1 MPSTDDAN
9 SISVVSIIYVEKG
22 QNVSSGCAQLD
33 VITAKFNLIYRGN
46 PCTMLFRQLLITGN
60 WMQWSGVT
68 IAIGVTRLRSL
79 PSPQRL
85 LLVLQAAERYN
96 NLLPWTSHCH
106 YLITACPF
114 HPVHIGWP
122 VPVGLSSSA
131 WLTLAA
137 PGRVWIKSVG
147 YLPESHP
154 AVNGSGGKV
163 KQMGVYN
170 VSKKEGESRQVR
182 MTIRQWEGQERSERG
197 GKEWK
202 RGWNYRG
209 KRLK

>member
-9 SISVVSIIYVEKG
+9 SISLVSIIHVEKG

-33 VITAKFNLIYRGN
+33 VITVKFNLIYRGN

-68 IAIGVTRLRSL
+68 SAIGVTCLRSL
-79 PSPQRL
+79 PSPHRL

-96 NLLPWTSHCH
+96 NLLPWTSHCR
-106 YLITACPF
+106 YLITVCLLR
-114 HPVHIGWP
+114 PVHIGWP

-131 WLTLAA
+131 WFTLAA

-182 MTIRQWEGQERSERG
+182 MTIRQWKGQKKNKSG
-197 GKEWK
+197 DKEWE
-202 RGWNYRG
+202 RVE
-209 KRLK
+209 L